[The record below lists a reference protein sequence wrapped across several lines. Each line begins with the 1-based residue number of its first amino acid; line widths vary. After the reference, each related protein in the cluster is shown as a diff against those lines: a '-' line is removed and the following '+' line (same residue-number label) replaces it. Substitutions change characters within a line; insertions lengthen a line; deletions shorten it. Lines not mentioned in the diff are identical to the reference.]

1 MFCHQASKILGLV
14 IVYNYGAGQKLSIIS
29 NRLATGVMT
38 SPCFLPLVAFFQ
50 AAGFMT
56 WEYLI
61 TDFNWHKP
69 NTSTPISCWLLFVST
84 ATFWLF
90 RRQSLENRIIFT
102 LNVLVEE
109 VYLCFSPIVTLI
121 NGMSC
126 GPAPAT
132 TAPGYSGP
140 PVISSWRTKFLWT
153 KLWIKKWAQ
162 WIFEDWKWF
171 EQIDWG
177 SNIILKF
184 KPCHFTFLY
193 STESSLM
200 MMMLCK
206 SCFQSCNLIIQGQ
219 GLPGYLHQKSNS
231 IMSGTVGI

>member
-1 MFCHQASKILGLV
+1 MFCHQASKILGPV
-14 IVYNYGAGQKLSIIS
+14 IVYNYGGQKLSIIS

-69 NTSTPISCWLLFVST
+69 NTSAQISCWVLFVST

-90 RRQSLENRIIFT
+90 RLQSLENWFIFT
-102 LNVLVEE
+102 LKSCWRGLFVFFTHRYSYQWNVLWARTCH
-109 VYLCFSPIVTLI
+109 YCPLATLD
-121 NGMSC
+121 
-126 GPAPAT
+126 
-132 TAPGYSGP
+132 
-140 PVISSWRTKFLWT
+140 PVISNWRTKFLWT

-184 KPCHFTFLY
+184 KPCHSTF
-193 STESSLM
+193 
-200 MMMLCK
+200 
-206 SCFQSCNLIIQGQ
+206 
-219 GLPGYLHQKSNS
+219 
-231 IMSGTVGI
+231 